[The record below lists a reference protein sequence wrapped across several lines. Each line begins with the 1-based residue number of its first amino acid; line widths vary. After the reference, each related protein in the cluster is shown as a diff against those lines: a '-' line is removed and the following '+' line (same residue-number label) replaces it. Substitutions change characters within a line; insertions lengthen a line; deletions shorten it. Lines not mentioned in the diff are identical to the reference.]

1 MPVSRHPRVAR
12 AGTPVVPH
20 DNRPTAVLPFFHH
33 VRVDRAVRAG
43 QFDPEPTSTVHGR
56 IECAGHMPALA
67 GLARIPVG
75 RIARKI
81 VDR

>member
-20 DNRPTAVLPFFHH
+20 DNRPTAVLPFFRR

-43 QFDPEPTSTVHGR
+43 QLDPDSTSTVQGR
-56 IECAGHMPALA
+56 IECAGKMPALG
-67 GLARIPVG
+67 GLARIPIG